1 MVHAHDAGTAG
12 FAIFVSSYRITVMKR
27 ILLPLLA
34 SLCLGSAVAS
44 AQAIQALEDEKYSI
58 SAGDVTLVVD
68 AAHGAK
74 ILSYKL
80 GEAEVL
86 NQGRFPNSFGSTFW
100 TSPQS
105 EWNWPPVAEY
115 DTKPFTAEIRDGA
128 LLLTGE
134 KSRFGYSVRK
144 RIWAD
149 PADGAIVITYTIVN
163 ESGEV
168 RQVAPWE
175 ISRVPNG
182 GLLFFQAKAVEPANN
197 MAGLPFTFEKKAAW
211 YIMDEARENRKINAD
226 GRGWLAFFN
235 NGLLFVKKFQDLKAG
250 EAAPAEAEIQIYANP
265 GKTFVEVE
273 EQGPYTTLQPGA
285 SVDWTVR
292 WYLVPQDG
300 EPVPSKALLKRAR
313 RIAR

>member
-1 MVHAHDAGTAG
+1 
-12 FAIFVSSYRITVMKR
+12 MKK

-34 SLCLGSAVAS
+34 LLLGSAAAS
-44 AQAIQALEDEKYSI
+44 AQAVQALEDSKYCI
-58 SAGDVTLVVD
+58 SVGETTLIVD
-68 AAHGAK
+68 AARGGK

-80 GEAEVL
+80 GEDEIL

-115 DTKPFTAEIRDGA
+115 DTKPFQAEIRDGA

-134 KSRFGYSVRK
+134 KSERFGYRIRK
-144 RIWAD
+144 RISAD
-149 PADGAIVITYTIVN
+149 PKDGAIVLTYTIVN

-168 RQVAPWE
+168 RRVAPWE

-197 MAGLPFTFEKKAAW
+197 MAGLPFTFDKKAAW
-211 YIMDEARENRKINAD
+211 YVMDEARENRKINAD
-226 GRGWLAFFN
+226 GRGWLAFH
-235 NGLLFVKKFQDLKAG
+235 NGKLLFVKKFQDLKAG
-250 EAAPAEAEIQIYANP
+250 EAAPAEAEIQIFASP

-285 SVDWTVR
+285 SLDWTVR
-292 WYLVPQDG
+292 WYLVRQDG
-300 EPVPSKALLKRAR
+300 ESVPSKALLKRAR
-313 RIAR
+313 KIAAGKGAK